1 MKRFWTEAKA
11 VPADAGFAVLLDG
24 RPVRTPARA
33 ALVVPGAALAEAIA
47 GEWQAVDGALNPR
60 AMPLTGFANAA
71 IDRVAPD
78 VAAFAARLAAY
89 GESELIAYRADGP
102 DSLLAAQATA
112 WDPWVNWFARRFD
125 AALTLTTGILHV
137 AQPPETLARIR
148 AAFAAFTPFQLAALD
163 PVVGI
168 TGSAVL
174 ALAVA
179 EGALDAEA
187 AYDAAHIDARWQ
199 EQHWGRDELA
209 AKAESAR
216 RADLAQAVAF
226 LQLLA
231 G

>member
-11 VPADAGFAVLLDG
+11 APAEGGFGVLLDG

-78 VAAFAARLAAY
+78 AAAFAARLAAY

-102 DSLLAAQATA
+102 DSLLAAQAQA
-112 WDPWVNWFARRFD
+112 WDKWVDWFARRYD
-125 AALTLTTGILHV
+125 AALTLTSGILHV

-148 AAFAAFTPFQLAALD
+148 AAFAGFSPFQLAALD

-187 AYDAAHIDARWQ
+187 AYDAAHVDARWQ

-209 AKAESAR
+209 AKAESTR
-216 RADLAQAVAF
+216 RADLAEAVAF
-226 LQLLA
+226 LRLLA